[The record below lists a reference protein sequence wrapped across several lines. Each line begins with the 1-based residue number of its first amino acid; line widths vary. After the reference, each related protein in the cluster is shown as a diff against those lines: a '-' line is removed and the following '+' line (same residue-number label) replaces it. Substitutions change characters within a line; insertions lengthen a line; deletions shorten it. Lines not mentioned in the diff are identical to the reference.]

1 MLRWKNVSVTARC
14 GQNRVEKMGGV
25 EARSVSGH
33 LGLAEPMV
41 RPTHP
46 RQRDGTLMDTNW
58 QRRLVAAATAASLA
72 FALFL
77 VVADSVLAA
86 SVDPEFLPG
95 ASNTDK
101 TCATNEGSGQS
112 WVELKLDGGSLSNG
126 VHSDGTLSVTI
137 ANLTSNSFDW
147 SSNIG
152 VDAVIVKTGADGTN
166 LYRYDPP
173 LESTGDTNLITPGNN
188 GISHISFCYDD
199 DPTTTTTAPVGTST
213 TAPVETTT
221 SAPVETTT
229 SAPVETTTS
238 IPDEVLPTVVTT
250 TVPEEVLPTAA
261 TTTTVPAEVLPTE
274 VSPSTLPFTG
284 LESEGLSLIA
294 MALAGAGILFLVASR
309 TSPRDATHW
318 NGRRRKRTR
327 GSSG

>member
-1 MLRWKNVSVTARC
+1 
-14 GQNRVEKMGGV
+14 MGGV

-33 LGLAEPMV
+33 LDLAEPMV

-46 RQRDGTLMDTNW
+46 RERDGTLMDTNW
-58 QRRLVAAATAASLA
+58 QRRLVATATAASVVFL
-72 FALFL
+72 LFL
-77 VVADSVLAA
+77 VVTDSVLAA
-86 SVDPEFLPG
+86 SVAPDFLPG
-95 ASNTDK
+95 ASNSDK
-101 TCATNEGSGQS
+101 TCATNESSGQS

-173 LESTGDTNLITPGNN
+173 LESTGDTSLITPGNN

-199 DPTTTTTAPVGTST
+199 DPATTTTTPAQTST
-213 TAPVETTT
+213 TPPVETTT
-221 SAPVETTT
+221 T
-229 SAPVETTTS
+229 APVETTTS

-250 TVPEEVLPTAA
+250 TTVPEEVLPTEV
-261 TTTTVPAEVLPTE
+261 TTTTVPDEVLPTE

-284 LESEGLSLIA
+284 LETEGLSLVA
-294 MALAGAGILFLVASR
+294 LALAGAGILFLVAAR
-309 TSPRDATHW
+309 TSPRDAAHW
-318 NGRRRKRTR
+318 SGRQGRPAGETSRWK
-327 GSSG
+327 

>member
-1 MLRWKNVSVTARC
+1 MLTDRQIQAAA
-14 GQNRVEKMGGV
+14 
-25 EARSVSGH
+25 EALQAAETERRQIRSVS
-33 LGLAEPMV
+33 LEY
-41 RPTHP
+41 PT
-46 RQRDGTLMDTNW
+46 MDMEDAYAIQN
-58 QRRLVAAATAASLA
+58 A
-72 FALFL
+72 
-77 VVADSVLAA
+77 
-86 SVDPEFLPG
+86 
-95 ASNTDK
+95 
-101 TCATNEGSGQS
+101 

-199 DPTTTTTAPVGTST
+199 DPTTTTTAPVQTST
-213 TAPVETTT
+213 TAPAETTTSAPVETTTSAPVETTT

-250 TVPEEVLPTAA
+250 TVPEEVLPTAV